1 MLVHTLKQTR
11 LAIFIGLF
19 PALVIYLGI
28 AIVPIGISLYY
39 SVMDWNGIGAMSF
52 VGVDNYVRILSD
64 GNFWLSVQ
72 NNLIIMFTGL
82 IGQLPLGLLLAL
94 LLNKGLK
101 GSSFFR
107 TVGFMPVVISSV
119 MVSLIWGMVY
129 NTEYGML
136 NSLLSFLG
144 LENWQQNWLGDVK
157 WSMLSIS
164 VAYIWQNCGLYMV
177 IFLAALQNIPDEV
190 NEAAELDGATGFKRT
205 LFITLPMLRSTI
217 MVAVVYS
224 ISNSFRVFDLIQ
236 VMTGGGPAHQTEVMT
251 IYMYNSAFVNLRYGY
266 GSAVSILI
274 LLFSLI
280 VIMLVN
286 RLGREK
292 NA

>member
-1 MLVHTLKQTR
+1 MHTLKQTK

-28 AIVPIGISLYY
+28 AIIPIGISLYY
-39 SVMDWNGIGAMSF
+39 SVMDWNGIGKMTF
-52 VGVDNYVRILSD
+52 IGLDNYSRILTD
-64 GNFWLSVQ
+64 DTFWLSVQ
-72 NNLIIMFTGL
+72 NNIVIMLTGL
-82 IGQLPLGLLLAL
+82 VGQLPLGLIMAL

-101 GSSFFR
+101 GSGFFR

-119 MVSLIWGMVY
+119 MVSLIWGMIY

-136 NSLLSFLG
+136 NSMLAFFG
-144 LENWQQNWLGDVK
+144 LESWQQNWLGDTK

-190 NEAAELDGATGFKRT
+190 NEAAELDGATGFRRT
-205 LFITLPMLRSTI
+205 LHITIPMLRSTI

-236 VMTGGGPAHQTEVMT
+236 VLTGGGPAHQTEVMT
-251 IYMYNSAFVNLRYGY
+251 LYMYNSAFMNLRYGY

-274 LLFSLI
+274 LLFSLV
-280 VIMLVN
+280 VISIVN
-286 RLGREK
+286 RIGREK
-292 NA
+292 DA

>member
-1 MLVHTLKQTR
+1 MHTLKQTK

-28 AIVPIGISLYY
+28 AIIPIGISLYY
-39 SVMDWNGIGAMSF
+39 SVMDWNGIGKMTF
-52 VGVDNYVRILSD
+52 VGLDNYSRILTD
-64 GNFWLSVQ
+64 DTFWLSVQ
-72 NNLIIMFTGL
+72 NNVVIMLTGL
-82 IGQLPLGLLLAL
+82 VGQLPLGLIMAL

-101 GSSFFR
+101 GSGFFR

-119 MVSLIWGMVY
+119 MVSLIWGMIY

-136 NSLLSFLG
+136 NSMLAFFG
-144 LENWQQNWLGDVK
+144 LESWQQNWLGDMK

-190 NEAAELDGATGFKRT
+190 NEAAELDGATGLRRT
-205 LFITLPMLRSTI
+205 LHITIPMLRSTI

-236 VMTGGGPAHQTEVMT
+236 VLTGGGPAHQTEVMT
-251 IYMYNSAFVNLRYGY
+251 LYMYNSAFMNLRYGY

-274 LLFSLI
+274 LLFSLV
-280 VIMLVN
+280 VISIVN
-286 RLGREK
+286 RIGREK
-292 NA
+292 DA

>member
-1 MLVHTLKQTR
+1 MQTLRGTKF
-11 LAIFIGLF
+11 AIFLGLF

-28 AIVPIGISLYY
+28 AIVPIGLSLYY
-39 SVMDWNGIGAMSF
+39 SLMNWNGIGSMTFAGF
-52 VGVDNYVRILSD
+52 DNYMKILTD
-64 GNFWLSVQ
+64 DTFWLSVK
-72 NNLIIMFTGL
+72 NNVIIMVTGL

-94 LLNKGLK
+94 LLNRGLK
-101 GSSFFR
+101 GSAIFR
-107 TVGFMPVVISSV
+107 TIGFMPVVISSV

-136 NSLLSFLG
+136 NNLLSMIG
-144 LENWQQNWLGDVK
+144 LDGWRRNWLGDST

-164 VAYIWQNCGLYMV
+164 IAYIWQNCGLYMV

-190 NEAAELDGATGFKRT
+190 NEAAELDGATGWRRT
-205 LFITLPMLRSTI
+205 LRITIPMIRGTI
-217 MVAVVYS
+217 MVGVVYS

-236 VMTGGGPAHQTEVMT
+236 ILTGGGPAHQTEVMT
-251 IYMYNSAFVNLRYGY
+251 IYMYNSAFINMRYGY
-266 GSAVSILI
+266 GSAVSILV

-280 VIMLVN
+280 VISVIN

-292 NA
+292 EV

>member
-1 MLVHTLKQTR
+1 MQTLRGTK
-11 LAIFIGLF
+11 LAIFFGLF
-19 PALVIYLGI
+19 PALLIYLGI
-28 AIVPIGISLYY
+28 AIVPIGLSLYY
-39 SVMDWNGIGAMSF
+39 SVMNWNGIGSMAF
-52 VGVDNYVRILSD
+52 VGIDNYVKILSND
-64 GNFWLSVQ
+64 TFWLSVK
-72 NNLIIMFTGL
+72 NNVIIMVTGL

-94 LLNKGLK
+94 LLNRGLK
-101 GSSFFR
+101 GSGFFR
-107 TVGFMPVVISSV
+107 TIGFMPVVISSV
-119 MVSLIWGMVY
+119 MVSLIWGMIY

-136 NSLLSFLG
+136 NNLLGIIG
-144 LENWQQNWLGDVK
+144 LEGWQQNWLGDVK

-164 VAYIWQNCGLYMV
+164 IAYIWQNCGLYMV

-205 LFITLPMLRSTI
+205 MRITIPMVRSTI
-217 MVAVVYS
+217 MVCVVYS

-236 VMTGGGPAHQTEVMT
+236 ILTGGGPAHQTEVMT
-251 IYMYNSAFVNLRYGY
+251 IYMYNSAFMNMRYGY

-280 VIMLVN
+280 VITLIN

-292 NA
+292 DA

>member
-1 MLVHTLKQTR
+1 MQTLRGTK
-11 LAIFIGLF
+11 LAIFFGLF
-19 PALVIYLGI
+19 PALLIYLGI
-28 AIVPIGISLYY
+28 AIVPIGLSLYY
-39 SVMDWNGIGAMSF
+39 SVMNWNGIGSMAF
-52 VGVDNYVRILSD
+52 VGIDNYVKILSND
-64 GNFWLSVQ
+64 TFWLSVK
-72 NNLIIMFTGL
+72 NNVIIMVTGL

-94 LLNKGLK
+94 LLNRGLK
-101 GSSFFR
+101 GSGFFR
-107 TVGFMPVVISSV
+107 TIGFMPVVISSV
-119 MVSLIWGMVY
+119 MVSLIWGMIY

-136 NSLLSFLG
+136 NNLLGIIG
-144 LENWQQNWLGDVK
+144 LESWQQNWLGDVK

-164 VAYIWQNCGLYMV
+164 IAYIWQNCGLYMV

-205 LFITLPMLRSTI
+205 MRITIPMVRSTI
-217 MVAVVYS
+217 MVCVVYS

-236 VMTGGGPAHQTEVMT
+236 ILTGGGPAHQTEVMT
-251 IYMYNSAFVNLRYGY
+251 IYMYNSAFMNMRYGY

-280 VIMLVN
+280 VITLIN

-292 NA
+292 DA